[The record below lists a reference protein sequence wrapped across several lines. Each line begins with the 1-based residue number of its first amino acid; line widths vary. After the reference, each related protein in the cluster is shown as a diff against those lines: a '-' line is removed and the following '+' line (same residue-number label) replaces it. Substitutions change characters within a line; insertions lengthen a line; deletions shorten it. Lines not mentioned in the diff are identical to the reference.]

1 MKEKYNYLKNKY
13 PGSIF
18 FDESLSKY
26 NWFNLGGPAE
36 IFYRPKDE
44 HELLNFLKNEGQIFD
59 NINILGA
66 GSNTLIRDGGVT
78 DLTIKLS
85 SKFSYIKKI
94 KENLIEVGAATLD
107 KKISDFA
114 SINSITGMEFLA
126 CIPGSLGGAIVMNSG
141 CYNNEISSLIHSI
154 NIIDFKGNKKEIKK
168 SELEFFYRGSSLPKH
183 YLIISAILKGKTGN
197 RNEIEK
203 KQLEMIKKKKLTQP
217 SRVKTCGSTFKNPP
231 NEKAWNLIKRS
242 NCENLSVGS
251 AKLSTKHSNFLIN
264 EGTASSK
271 EIEDLIKKVKKQVLN
286 VTGVELDLEI
296 KVIGEK
302 N

>member
-107 KKISDFA
+107 KKISEFA

-217 SRVKTCGSTFKNPP
+217 LRVKTCGSTFKNPP

-242 NCENLSVGS
+242 NCENLSIGN